1 VAAANA
7 RLVTLVPWS
16 PTAIHGPLEE
26 GVSFGK
32 RWSEI
37 EQAFSSSGWLI
48 STTFPIR
55 VHRSLAR
62 LLVVSERA

>member
-1 VAAANA
+1 VATANA

-16 PTAIHGPLEE
+16 PSAIHGPLDE

-37 EQAFSSSGWLI
+37 EQAFSSAGWVI
-48 STTFPIR
+48 RATFPIR

-62 LLVVSERA
+62 LLVVAERA